1 MITSLARLDK
11 GNALLIDFLPE
22 RKTPI
27 NDNRQSK
34 NPYVFIPSGTCGFRI
49 EDREGMNE

>member
-22 RKTPI
+22 RKTLI
-27 NDNRQSK
+27 NDNRQSE
-34 NPYVFIPSGTCGFRI
+34 IPNVMIPTGTCGFRF
-49 EDREGMNE
+49 EDREGINE